1 MNIPPQIV
9 ETGWKIYSEVA
20 QQKLT
25 MGRSIEGFVAA
36 SLYAAIRIHDFPR
49 LLEEVVD
56 IAMIPL
62 HAVHRSLGII
72 LQMVLPI
79 LKLKYQPVS
88 VKLLVFRFGNDL
100 HLSMTLQT
108 QVCELY

>member
-1 MNIPPQIV
+1 MAKIQGSLVSSLERNFWEAKPKLQLLATKMNIPPQIV

-56 IAMIPL
+56 VAMIPL
-62 HAVHRSLGII
+62 YAVH
-72 LQMVLPI
+72 
-79 LKLKYQPVS
+79 
-88 VKLLVFRFGNDL
+88 
-100 HLSMTLQT
+100 
-108 QVCELY
+108 